1 MIETDDVVAIT
12 QNVFSTMIQ
21 MDAYPISMDACG
33 APETEM
39 VGCIQIVGEWCGTVL
54 LKSSIALAS
63 TAGSRMFSIDENEVA
78 DVERQDSL
86 AELTN
91 MIGGNIKSIVP
102 GPSSLSLPTV
112 TNGNDF
118 QVRNF
123 GSIPISDT
131 AFQCDEHVFRVVI
144 LERDA
149 ASSMSV

>member
-1 MIETDDVVAIT
+1 MIETDDIVAIT

-21 MDAYPISMDACG
+21 MDTYPISRSSCIE
-33 APETEM
+33 PETEM

-54 LKSSIALAS
+54 LKTSVALAS
-63 TAGSRMFSIDENEVA
+63 TAGARMFALDENEVA
-78 DVERQDSL
+78 DADRQDSL

-102 GPSSLSLPTV
+102 SPSSLSLPTV
-112 TNGNDF
+112 TNGKDF

-123 GSIPISDT
+123 GTIPISDT

-144 LERDA
+144 LEKKA
-149 ASSMSV
+149 GNSLSV

>member
-12 QNVFSTMIQ
+12 QNVSSTMIQ
-21 MDAYPISMDACG
+21 MDAHPISMDACG
-33 APETEM
+33 EPEMEM

-54 LKSSIALAS
+54 LKTSVALAS
-63 TAGSRMFSIDENEVA
+63 TAGSRMFGLDENDVA

-102 GPSSLSLPTV
+102 SPSNLSLPTI
-112 TNGNDF
+112 TKGNDF

-123 GSIPISDT
+123 GSIPISET

-144 LERDA
+144 LEKDVA
-149 ASSMSV
+149 TSLSE